1 MMKYASSQTK
11 KVYCMAKSKEQKKL
25 EANFR
30 EVRGNLIDIYRQAES
45 EPFYNIIKILLNK
58 NIESFHETEISL
70 FKKSGA
76 LDYLKK
82 IEKYKKEYMSFP
94 EYLQITGFDGWN
106 LDEADDL
113 KKFKI
118 EIEKNYIINNVS
130 VLSESEAIKLKK
142 RI

>member
-1 MMKYASSQTK
+1 
-11 KVYCMAKSKEQKKL
+11 
-25 EANFR
+25 
-30 EVRGNLIDIYRQAES
+30 
-45 EPFYNIIKILLNK
+45 
-58 NIESFHETEISL
+58 
-70 FKKSGA
+70 
-76 LDYLKK
+76 
-82 IEKYKKEYMSFP
+82 MSFP

-130 VLSESEAIKLKK
+130 ALSESEAIKLKK